1 MDNQNDKKN
10 DKKTKKGLF
19 IKIYAVIITAVL
31 VALSIFII
39 YEEFIKEEDAV
50 ETISNNN
57 SDEKE
62 YTAKEVANLINS
74 EYEIAYEKA
83 YKEGTLDL
91 LDDIK
96 VKMSSGTNTLSLLR
110 ELYPEHIVYS
120 EVGGYVF
127 ADILDVPK
135 HSFGKDDFKLSEET
149 GILEYSGGKDIKT
162 YKGIDVSKFQGNIEW
177 DKVKADG
184 VEYVFIR
191 VGLRGYG
198 TGVIVDDEMFEKNI
212 KGATNAGL
220 KVGVYFFSEAITK
233 EEAIEEAEFV
243 LGKIKNYDVTLP
255 VVLDIEEIAGDDAR
269 NEALSKE
276 ELTDVCL
283 TFMEK
288 IEKEGYKPMVYGNVK
303 CMVSMIDY
311 EKLSKY
317 DFWYAYYNDEIY
329 IPYNVSGWQ
338 YSSKGRVNGITGDC
352 DLNIFFKEWD

>member
-10 DKKTKKGLF
+10 KRSLF
-19 IKIYAVIITAVL
+19 IKIYAVIITT
-31 VALSIFII
+31 ALILLSTFII
-39 YEEFIKEEDAV
+39 YKELIKEEVV
-50 ETISNNN
+50 ETISDNR

-91 LDDIK
+91 LDNIK

-110 ELYPEHIVYS
+110 ELYPEYIVYS
-120 EVGGYVF
+120 EVGGYIF

-135 HSFGKDDFKLSEET
+135 HSFGKDDFKLNEET
-149 GILEYSGGKDIKT
+149 GILQYSGSKDLKT
-162 YKGIDVSKFQGNIEW
+162 YKAIDVSKFQGNIEW
-177 DKVKADG
+177 NKVKADG
-184 VEYVFIR
+184 VEFVFIR

-198 TGVIVDDEMFEKNI
+198 TGAIVEDEMFEKNI
-212 KGATNAGL
+212 KGAINAGL

-243 LGKIKNYDVTLP
+243 LEKIKNYNVTLP
-255 VVLDIEEIAGDDAR
+255 VVLDVEEIAGADAR
-269 NEALSKE
+269 NESLSKE
-276 ELTDVCL
+276 KLTDVCL
-283 TFMEK
+283 TFLER
-288 IEKEGYKPMVYGNVK
+288 IEQEGYKPMVYGNVK

-338 YSSKGRVNGITGDC
+338 YSSTGRVDGITGDC